1 LGFCY
6 LLAAASAIGTASL
19 CGHHT
24 KPSPCSLH
32 HLKKRIFSYTYC
44 GEVRIVIDTRL
55 RQYDQQA
62 KPCDR
67 TMKANNSAIEINPTA
82 QPPPPLQTSSL
93 SDMELLCGLLYSGK
107 LAAERILHA
116 RDLLQKFGGLRGL
129 QIASRLPANER
140 KGLDER
146 AATRIRLAHEMVH
159 RQLKQTLQ
167 RGVSLTSPAMT
178 LEYLQTALRDRKREI
193 FTCLFLD
200 TRHRVIAT
208 EDLFQGSIDGAC
220 VYPRVVAERALR
232 LSAAAVIVAHNHP
245 SGISE
250 PSLADQAITRR
261 LKDALLLLEI
271 RLLDHFVVGDGPPV
285 SMASRGM
292 L

>member
-1 LGFCY
+1 MKSNS
-6 LLAAASAIGTASL
+6 LAIDIIQTQTPAA
-19 CGHHT
+19 
-24 KPSPCSLH
+24 PFQP
-32 HLKKRIFSYTYC
+32 
-44 GEVRIVIDTRL
+44 
-55 RQYDQQA
+55 
-62 KPCDR
+62 DR
-67 TMKANNSAIEINPTA
+67 
-82 QPPPPLQTSSL
+82 L
-93 SDMELLCGLLYSGK
+93 SDNELLCGLLYSGK
-107 LAAERILHA
+107 PSGERILQA
-116 RDLLQKFGGLRGL
+116 KDLLQRYGGLRGL
-129 QIASRLPANER
+129 QIASRLPAGER
-140 KGLDER
+140 KGLDDR
-146 AATRIRLAHEMVH
+146 AAARIRLAHELVQ
-159 RQLKQTLQ
+159 RQLKQSLQ
-167 RGVSLTSPAMT
+167 RGISLTSPAMT
-178 LEYLQTALRDRKREI
+178 MEYLQTVLRDRRREI

-245 SGISE
+245 SGVSE

>member
-1 LGFCY
+1 
-6 LLAAASAIGTASL
+6 
-19 CGHHT
+19 
-24 KPSPCSLH
+24 
-32 HLKKRIFSYTYC
+32 
-44 GEVRIVIDTRL
+44 
-55 RQYDQQA
+55 
-62 KPCDR
+62 
-67 TMKANNSAIEINPTA
+67 MKA
-82 QPPPPLQTSSL
+82 
-93 SDMELLCGLLYSGK
+93 SDREGFEDRFAVQMQLAWELV
-107 LAAERILHA
+107 R
-116 RDLLQKFGGLRGL
+116 
-129 QIASRLPANER
+129 
-140 KGLDER
+140 
-146 AATRIRLAHEMVH
+146 
-159 RQLKQTLQ
+159 RQLKQSLQ

-178 LEYLQTALRDRKREI
+178 MEYLQTVLRDRKREI

-200 TRHRVIAT
+200 TRHRVIAS

-220 VYPRVVAERALR
+220 VYPRIVAERALR

-245 SGISE
+245 SGVSE

>member
-1 LGFCY
+1 MPAG
-6 LLAAASAIGTASL
+6 
-19 CGHHT
+19 
-24 KPSPCSLH
+24 
-32 HLKKRIFSYTYC
+32 
-44 GEVRIVIDTRL
+44 
-55 RQYDQQA
+55 
-62 KPCDR
+62 
-67 TMKANNSAIEINPTA
+67 
-82 QPPPPLQTSSL
+82 SL
-93 SDMELLCGLLYSGK
+93 SDAELLCNLVYPDCSKSKHIRVCKNLL
-107 LAAERILHA
+107 EC
-116 RDLLQKFGGLRGL
+116 FGGLRGL
-129 QIASRLPANER
+129 IVASRLETLER
-140 KGLDER
+140 PGIDDPVAR
-146 AATRIRLAHEMVH
+146 RIQLAHELVR
-159 RQLKQTLQ
+159 RQLKQSLQ
-167 RGVSLTSPAMT
+167 RGVSLTSPAQT
-178 LEYLQTALRDRKREI
+178 VEYLQTILRDRNREI

-200 TRHRVIAT
+200 TRHRVIAS

-245 SGISE
+245 SGVSE